1 MYETIKDTVLI
12 NFIPICTL
20 IFLFVTLRLNDAY
33 ERDVSRLFYPVL
45 ISIAL
50 LLVMDNMDYQL
61 TVIKNGNLFHVIV
74 VFLGYN
80 LRIRILVRL
89 MEIAMRDRKVYRT
102 NFMGDWRKMILQVP
116 FLVAFFITVTSF
128 FSQWVFWFDED
139 GAFCRGPLSYTP
151 HIVSVI
157 YGLIIIIYSIRI
169 WIKNRRVS
177 EAVILIITTVLAV
190 GATAIETLFGVWGI
204 LVSFMSLA
212 TVFYY
217 LCIHTEYFKYDL
229 LTGAFNRTIFK
240 ADLKKARSRGRCAVL
255 SIDLNDLKKINDSKG
270 HLAGDE
276 ALKKTAELIITNI
289 MPGCT
294 LYRTGGDE
302 FTVIARGVDEEN
314 VEDMIAKMRQSMI
327 GSDYTFAIGYSMWES
342 ETSFNAAY
350 AKADKNMY
358 EDKAA
363 MKGSQ
368 KIR

>member
-1 MYETIKDTVLI
+1 MYETIKDLVLI

-20 IFLFVTLRLNDAY
+20 IFLLVTLRLNDSY

-45 ISIAL
+45 SSVFL
-50 LLVMDNMDYQL
+50 LLIVDNLDYRL
-61 TVIKNGNLFHVIV
+61 TALKNGTLFHVIV

-116 FLVAFFITVTSF
+116 SIVALLITITSF
-128 FSQWVFWFDED
+128 FTQWVFWYDED
-139 GAFCRGPLSYTP
+139 GAFCRGPLGYTP
-151 HIVSVI
+151 HIVSIV

-169 WIKNRRVS
+169 WVKNRRVS
-177 EAVILIITTVLAV
+177 EAVILIITTILAV
-190 GATAIETLFGVWGI
+190 GATAIETVFGVWGI
-204 LVSFMSLA
+204 LVSFISLG

-255 SIDLNDLKKINDSKG
+255 SIDLNDLKKINDNKG

-302 FTVIARGVDEEN
+302 FTVIARGVEEKD
-314 VEDMIAKMRQSMI
+314 VEDMIAKMRLEMI
-327 GSDYTFAIGYSMWES
+327 RTDYTFAIGYSMWEK
-342 ETSFNAAY
+342 EESFNDAY
-350 AKADKNMY
+350 SKADKKMY
-358 EDKAA
+358 ENKAA
-363 MKGSQ
+363 MKKSS
-368 KIR
+368 R

>member
-1 MYETIKDTVLI
+1 M
-12 NFIPICTL
+12 
-20 IFLFVTLRLNDAY
+20 TLRLNDAY

-50 LLVMDNMDYQL
+50 LLVIDNMDYQL
-61 TVIKNGNLFHVIV
+61 TVIKYGNLFHAIV

-102 NFMGDWRKMILQVP
+102 NFLGDWRKMILQVP

-128 FSQWVFWFDED
+128 FSQWVFWYDED
-139 GAFCRGPLSYTP
+139 GAFRRGPLSYTP
-151 HIVSVI
+151 HIVSII
-157 YGLIIIIYSIRI
+157 YGLIIIVYSIRI
-169 WIKNRRVS
+169 WVKNRRVS
-177 EAVILIITTVLAV
+177 EAVILIITTILAV
-190 GATAIETLFGVWGI
+190 GATAIETVFGVWGI

-240 ADLKKARSRGRCAVL
+240 ADLKKARSKGRCAVL
-255 SIDLNDLKKINDSKG
+255 SIDLNDLKKINDNKG

-276 ALKKTAELIITNI
+276 ALKKTADIIVSSI
-289 MPGCT
+289 DPGCT

-302 FTVIARGVDEEN
+302 FTVIARGVEEKD
-314 VEDMIAKMRQSMI
+314 VEDMIAKMRLEMI
-327 GSDYTFAIGYSMWES
+327 GTDYTFAIGYSMWER
-342 ETSFNAAY
+342 EESFNDAY
-350 AKADKNMY
+350 SKADKKMY
-358 EDKAA
+358 ENKAA
-363 MKGSQ
+363 MKNGR
-368 KIR
+368 KTR

>member
-1 MYETIKDTVLI
+1 MYETIKDLVLI

-45 ISIAL
+45 VSIAL
-50 LLVMDNMDYQL
+50 LLVIDNMDYQL
-61 TVIKNGNLFHVIV
+61 TVIKYGNLFHAIV

-102 NFMGDWRKMILQVP
+102 NFLGDWRKMILQVP

-128 FSQWVFWFDED
+128 FSQWVFWYDED
-139 GAFCRGPLSYTP
+139 GAFRRGPLSYTP
-151 HIVSVI
+151 HIVSII
-157 YGLIIIIYSIRI
+157 YGLIIIVYSIRI
-169 WIKNRRVS
+169 WVKNRRVS
-177 EAVILIITTVLAV
+177 EAVILIITTILAV
-190 GATAIETLFGVWGI
+190 GATAIETVFGVWGI

-240 ADLKKARSRGRCAVL
+240 ADLKKARSKGRCAVL
-255 SIDLNDLKKINDSKG
+255 SIDLNDLKKINDNKG

-276 ALKKTAELIITNI
+276 ALKKTAEIIVSSI
-289 MPGCT
+289 DPGCT

-302 FTVIARGVDEEN
+302 FTVIARGVEEKD
-314 VEDMIAKMRQSMI
+314 VEDMIAKMRLEMI
-327 GSDYTFAIGYSMWES
+327 GTDYTFAIGYSMWER
-342 ETSFNAAY
+342 EESFNDAY
-350 AKADKNMY
+350 SKADKKMY
-358 EDKAA
+358 ENKAD
-363 MKGSQ
+363 MKKSS
-368 KIR
+368 R